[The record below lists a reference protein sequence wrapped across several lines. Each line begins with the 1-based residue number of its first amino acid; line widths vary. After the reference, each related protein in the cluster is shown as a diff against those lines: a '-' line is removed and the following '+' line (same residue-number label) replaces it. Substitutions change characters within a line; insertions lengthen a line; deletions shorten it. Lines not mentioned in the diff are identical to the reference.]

1 MSIYKACDIRGRAAT
16 ELTPNLYRRWGHI
29 LGLQVDPQAKFVVG
43 GDVRQSTPEYLAALA
58 EGLSETGVDVVDLG
72 VVSTPMIYYAKRRLT
87 ASGCAIVT
95 ASHNPADDNGLKWMI
110 GERPPG
116 EEDVAALERAASVPD
131 GQPGDRTALKKRE
144 LDISFDYVAWLQET
158 WVESMAA
165 QCRVMLDPLHGCC
178 ASRARRYLQ
187 AVFPQS
193 LFLAIH
199 DTPDPAFAG
208 RVPDCSRAENLDEL
222 AEAVYRERAH
232 VGLAFDGDGDRIAV
246 VDDDG
251 NVLTAEE
258 ATSILLQSFDGD
270 LEDRPFVHDVKFSDR
285 VPQLA
290 RKLGAEPLVERSG
303 HAFIRARMI
312 ETGAPFGAEVS
323 GHYFFGELDGGD
335 DGLFTACRLIAHLAA
350 SGKSLSE
357 LRRACPP
364 VYITPDLR
372 VPVEPS
378 QQGAVLQRMREVW
391 SEHPLSFT
399 DGVRV
404 DFPDGWALARGSVTE
419 PVVTFRFE
427 SVDWPSLHHLV
438 WEFCDGLGEIGE
450 VVWEYFAMTVGHAD
464 PVDA

>member
-1 MSIYKACDIRGRAAT
+1 MSIYKACDIRGRAGT
-16 ELTPNLYRRWGHI
+16 ELTPDQYHRWGHA
-29 LGLQVDPQAKFVVG
+29 LGLQVAPRTKFVLG

-58 EGLSETGVDVVDLG
+58 EGLSAAGVDAVDLG
-72 VVSTPMIYYAKRRLT
+72 IVSTPMVYYAKRRLG

-95 ASHNPADDNGLKWMI
+95 SSHNPADYNGLKWMI
-110 GERPPG
+110 GDRPPTAD
-116 EEDVAALERAASVPD
+116 DVAALASAACSPDSV
-131 GQPGDRTALKKRE
+131 PGDREPRKKRA

-158 WVESMAA
+158 WVAAMAS
-165 QCRVMLDPLHGCC
+165 QCRVLLDPLHGCC

-199 DTPDPAFAG
+199 DTTDAAFAG

-222 AEAVYRERAH
+222 SEAVYHERAH
-232 VGLAFDGDGDRIAV
+232 LGLAFDGDGDRIAV
-246 VDDDG
+246 VDNDG

-258 ATSILLQSFDGD
+258 ATSILLQSFNGD

-312 ETGAPFGAEVS
+312 DTGAPFGAEVS
-323 GHYFFGELDGGD
+323 GHYFFGELEGGD
-335 DGLFTACRLIAHLAA
+335 DGLFAACRLIAHLAA
-350 SGKSLSE
+350 CGKSLSE

-378 QQGAVLQRMREVW
+378 HQGAVLARMREVW

-419 PVVTFRFE
+419 PVLTFRFE

-438 WEFCDGLGEIGE
+438 WEFCEGLGELGD
-450 VVWEYFAMTVGHAD
+450 VVWEYFAMTVGQAD